1 MSAGETVLEFRPPGG
16 RVERSRVESNKLTK
30 RLRRQIGQAIQD
42 YRMIEDGDRVMVC
55 LSGGKDSWTMLDL
68 LLALREKAPVDF
80 EILAINLDQKQPD
93 FPEHIIPDYCR
104 AR

>member
-1 MSAGETVLEFRPPGG
+1 L
-16 RVERSRVESNKLTK
+16 ESNKLAK

-55 LSGGKDSWTMLDL
+55 LSGGKDSWTMLDV

-93 FPEHIIPDYCR
+93 FPEHIIPDYLPR
-104 AR
+104 AWRAVQDS